1 MNLPTLGRFVIPNVV
16 GTHFLLQEG
25 DKVADFGAGS
35 GFFIP
40 FLATAVGQSG
50 RVFACEIQRP
60 LVEKLG
66 NFARL
71 KGFSNV
77 DPLWCDL
84 EVSGGIKIPTAYLDA
99 GILVNTLFQ
108 LEDKITAITEIGRTI
123 RSDGVLQVIDWM
135 ESFAGLG
142 PTTGS
147 VITKSATIA
156 LLESHDFIL
165 EREYPAGDH
174 HYGLAF
180 RKL

>member
-1 MNLPTLGRFVIPNVV
+1 
-16 GTHFLLQEG
+16 
-25 DKVADFGAGS
+25 
-35 GFFIP
+35 
-40 FLATAVGQSG
+40 
-50 RVFACEIQRP
+50 

-84 EVSGGIKIPTAYLDA
+84 EVSGGIKIATAYLDA

-108 LEDKITAITEIGRTI
+108 LEDKIMAITEIGRTLH
-123 RSDGVLQVIDWM
+123 SGGVLQVVDWI

-142 PTTGS
+142 PTKES